1 MCGMPSESSG
11 SRPRVRWTGAAV
23 AVAGL
28 LIALGAWLLP
38 DPAQRM
44 CALSGDR
51 FSGCSDIPS
60 DYVGRWTGT
69 LTAVDHGPL
78 FTPSQEEFA
87 STLTIQRARIDKGIA
102 AREQGDKTSCAGEW
116 RLTAVRED
124 SLSFHVDHAYPLDP
138 GVLTEGGATK
148 RCTPDL
154 SVIVKL
160 LGKDSL
166 QVEITSGPGTS
177 PLLLPAG
184 LRIAHGT
191 LRRA

>member
-1 MCGMPSESSG
+1 MSGMPPEP
-11 SRPRVRWTGAAV
+11 RPKTRWLAAFV

-28 LIALGAWLLP
+28 LIALAAWLLP
-38 DPAQRM
+38 DPSERL

-60 DYVGRWTGT
+60 AYIGKWTGT
-69 LTAVDHGPL
+69 LNAVDYGL
-78 FTPSQEEFA
+78 MYSPSQKEFA
-87 STLTIQRARIDKGIA
+87 STLTIERARIDKGVA
-102 AREQGDKTSCAGEW
+102 AREQGDENSCAQEW
-116 RLTAVRED
+116 RLTSVRED
-124 SLSFHVDHAYPLDP
+124 SLSFHVDQTYPLNP
-138 GVLTEGGATK
+138 SGLTEGSPTR

-154 SVIVKL
+154 SVMVKL
-160 LGKDSL
+160 IGQDSL
-166 QVEITSGPGTS
+166 QVEITSGPATS

>member
-1 MCGMPSESSG
+1 
-11 SRPRVRWTGAAV
+11 
-23 AVAGL
+23 L

-38 DPAQRM
+38 DPAQRL
-44 CALSGDR
+44 CGLSGDR
-51 FSGCSDIPS
+51 FSGCSDIPPA
-60 DYVGRWTGT
+60 YIGRWSGT
-69 LTAVDHGPL
+69 LTAVDYGL
-78 FTPSQEEFA
+78 AFSPSQKEFP
-87 STLTIQRARIDKGIA
+87 STRSIQRARIDKGVA
-102 AREQGDKTSCAGEW
+102 AREQGDETSCAQEW

-124 SLSFHVDHAYPLDP
+124 SLSFHVNHTYPLNP
-138 GVLTEGGATK
+138 SGLTQGSATR

-160 LGKDSL
+160 VAGDSL